1 MKYKAILLKNQGKI
15 YFKVKEITFSPD
27 KTTLQIKDKDK
38 EKTIHLSLDL
48 AYIHNNT
55 GYVFYDID
63 SEKQLSFKEFSH
75 GIDAEDIDTIITKK
89 LLTSLMIKIKQGTE
103 IIDKSHILMYLLMV
117 FAGVAIGTMIGVI
130 IYPIIV
136 PTPIISQPNI
146 PSV

>member
-1 MKYKAILLKNQGKI
+1 MKYKAILLKNQGQI
-15 YFKVKEITFSPD
+15 YFKVKEITFTPD

-63 SEKQLSFKEFSH
+63 SEKQLSFSEFSH

-130 IYPIIV
+130 IYPMIV